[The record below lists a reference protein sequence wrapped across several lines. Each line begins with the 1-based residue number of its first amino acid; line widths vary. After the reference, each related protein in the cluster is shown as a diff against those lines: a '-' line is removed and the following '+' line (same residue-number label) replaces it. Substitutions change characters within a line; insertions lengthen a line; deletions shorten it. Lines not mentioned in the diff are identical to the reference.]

1 MSLSVQFLGMTLKNP
16 VIVAAG
22 PWSCDAAAIQKSI
35 DAGAAA
41 VVTETITLEASTRVC
56 PRLYQHG
63 GSLFNT
69 MLYSTIDLEQWEQE
83 IKRIDKRDSI
93 LICSVWGATE
103 SETAYIAKKVERLG
117 ADAIELSISAP
128 IGTRSTRFGRFQEQ
142 IGGYVRAVVEAVDLP
157 VMVKLSYDASA
168 NVAFVHAS

>member
-117 ADAIELSISAP
+117 ADAIE
-128 IGTRSTRFGRFQEQ
+128 
-142 IGGYVRAVVEAVDLP
+142 
-157 VMVKLSYDASA
+157 
-168 NVAFVHAS
+168 